1 MDNLTVSF
9 SEAPFNKDVTLLT
22 VKGSLDTNTVSEFD
36 KNFQSVLQK
45 NRFKLVIDLKDAH
58 YISSAGWGLFVSE
71 IRRIRGENGDLVLAG
86 MVPDVLD
93 VFELLQFNTIL
104 KFFPDVE
111 TAVNKGFI
119 GLPPW
124 AGKISKKRVKKTTE
138 RAAPL
143 EPARE
148 PVPTVNLEKTL
159 EPAAS
164 RERVRAEILV
174 PYWRRVLGDWH
185 FWALVFLLILGI
197 YWMGQNM
204 AWQADGGILSH

>member
-36 KNFQSVLQK
+36 KNFQSALRK

-71 IRRIRGENGDLVLAG
+71 IRHIRGENGDLVLAG

-124 AGKISKKRVKKTTE
+124 AGKISKNRLKKTVK
-138 RAAPL
+138 RADPL
-143 EPARE
+143 EPA
-148 PVPTVNLEKTL
+148 PGLFPTGNLEKTQ
-159 EPAAS
+159 ESAAPES
-164 RERVRAEILV
+164 VRAEILV
-174 PYWRRVLGDWH
+174 PYWRRVLGNWH
-185 FWALVFLLILGI
+185 FWALVLLLVLGAF
-197 YWMGQNM
+197 WMTHTM
-204 AWQADGGILSH
+204 DLQADGGIFPH